1 MDKITQSLLV
11 LGTAILLGSGCG
23 GGNAESA
30 DTKQAVDTP
39 KNPEE
44 PPPSEDAD
52 AGSGGATAET
62 PDQPKKDPCTGFEMD
77 LGTVLAQAACEV
89 PNPKPDDKPVDTK
102 GKLEVKLVPSQA
114 TVAPGGHVDL
124 QLTLTNKSNAPLPL
138 YFTLDPM
145 PRFPTETYAAK
156 GSKRVD
162 MPAGNPPPLPK
173 GVAPREAT
181 SHETAR
187 ITLVQN
193 GTAKMTVAWDAVKMK
208 WAPDKLKGTP
218 PEMGYPRKPNG
229 PLGRGKYVVR
239 VAMPL
244 VHVFEGMDREVSAPK
259 TEITV
264 H

>member
-1 MDKITQSLLV
+1 MDKIIQSCLV
-11 LGTAILLGSGCG
+11 FAATVLLGSACG
-23 GGNAESA
+23 GGNAEQKETTPVA
-30 DTKQAVDTP
+30 ETP
-39 KNPEE
+39 KNPEL

-52 AGSGGATAET
+52 ASTSATAKAPEE
-62 PDQPKKDPCTGFEMD
+62 PKKDPCTGFDMD
-77 LGTVLAQAACEV
+77 LPTVLAQAACEV
-89 PNPKPDDKPVDTK
+89 PNPKPDQKPVDMK
-102 GKLEVKLVPSQA
+102 GKLEVKLVASQA

-124 QLTLTNKSNAPLPL
+124 QLTLTNKSNGPLPL
-138 YFTLDPM
+138 FFTLDPM
-145 PRFPTETYAAK
+145 PRFPTEAYGAK
-156 GSKRVD
+156 GGKRVD

-193 GTAKMTVAWDAVKMK
+193 GTARISVGWDAVKTK
-208 WAPDKLKGTP
+208 WAPEKLKGTP
-218 PEMGYPRKPNG
+218 PEMGYPRAPSG
-229 PLGRGKYVVR
+229 PLAKGKYVVR

-244 VHVFEGMDREVSAPK
+244 VQVFEGTDREISAPK